1 MRSHGGGKTSGSSWG
16 VWGRRNCPYDA
27 PESGV
32 LSPLR
37 CCRTVIFQKPTAE
50 RGGWGHQGTLRA
62 KSGGEPPGAAR
73 RAEGNTVP
81 PSAHPTGPHPEEPGE
96 DAADRYLSVR
106 GQGGP
111 RRR

>member
-50 RGGWGHQGTLRA
+50 SLTGG
-62 KSGGEPPGAAR
+62 
-73 RAEGNTVP
+73 
-81 PSAHPTGPHPEEPGE
+81 
-96 DAADRYLSVR
+96 
-106 GQGGP
+106 GGP
-111 RRR
+111 RRLDRQQAPLNVGGIGSSARNGTPTLGGAPASRKTSLASEAWRTLP